1 MRRTLVATFALL
13 TAGAAQAEC
22 PPETAAIA
30 GTIAE
35 AWAARATIAPPSVAD
50 DAAALCVQDALADV
64 MSGVAGAPVGWKVGL
79 TSRAAQESLGVDHP
93 VAGRL
98 FESMLLADGSVVPRA
113 FGGRPIV
120 EADMLVRV
128 RDAAVMEATSP
139 MEALASLDA
148 VIPFIE
154 LADLMVTPGEPMNA
168 DVITA
173 INVGARAG
181 VAGAPARS
189 SRPRTGSRRSAR

>member
-128 RDAAVMEATSP
+128 RDAAVMEA
-139 MEALASLDA
+139 LASLDA
-148 VIPFIE
+148 VIRFIE

>member
-1 MRRTLVATFALL
+1 
-13 TAGAAQAEC
+13 
-22 PPETAAIA
+22 
-30 GTIAE
+30 
-35 AWAARATIAPPSVAD
+35 
-50 DAAALCVQDALADV
+50 
-64 MSGVAGAPVGWKVGL
+64 
-79 TSRAAQESLGVDHP
+79 
-93 VAGRL
+93 
-98 FESMLLADGSVVPRA
+98 MLLADGSVVPRA